1 VRSMSKRPCGSST
14 PAGGRVDEQPMPDTD
29 FTAAILETEVV
40 VKDITDGH
48 IFHFPILGNGTVSLH
63 GVRIEANPDAKR
75 LANRYMLDAHN
86 AARAHS
92 AERELNQ
99 ALPF

>member
-1 VRSMSKRPCGSST
+1 M
-14 PAGGRVDEQPMPDTD
+14 ADND

-40 VKDITDGH
+40 VKDITHGH
-48 IFHFPILGNGTVSLH
+48 IFHFTILGNGTVSLH

-75 LANRYMLDAHN
+75 LASRYVLDAHN
-86 AARAHS
+86 AARA
-92 AERELNQ
+92 ALGRAELNQ

>member
-1 VRSMSKRPCGSST
+1 
-14 PAGGRVDEQPMPDTD
+14 MPNTD

-63 GVRIEANPDAKR
+63 GVRIDPNPDAKLEAR
-75 LANRYMLDAHN
+75 RYLPDAHN
-86 AARAHS
+86 AARA
-92 AERELNQ
+92 
-99 ALPF
+99 ALGGTRASQGTNPADND